1 MKQLELADRKLFC
14 VLAQRTREGIKSN
27 TKGRPLDLVFKESCE
42 SSEVLALLQPRP
54 TGASAEKTKE
64 PRSASDDPPAKKPR
78 REIVKKGKGK
88 GNNGAFVRIPHD
100 LLKLNCV
107 AATPKNN
114 RICFSYNLKKCD
126 VSGQKCAKGLH
137 VCAVQGCFRG
147 HPAVECQKQG
157 S

>member
-1 MKQLELADRKLFC
+1 MSLLIGNCFEEQENQDHH
-14 VLAQRTREGIKSN
+14 QRQ
-27 TKGRPLDLVFKESCE
+27 TKECTE
-42 SSEVLALLQPRP
+42 SSEVLSLLQPRP
-54 TGASAEKTKE
+54 GSSSTEKVKEVRSSSAEPPTK
-64 PRSASDDPPAKKPR
+64 KLK
-78 REIVKKGKGK
+78 REAGKKGKGK

-126 VSGQKCAKGLH
+126 ATGQKCSKGLH

-147 HPAVECQKQG
+147 HPAVECQK